1 MAINNSIWI
10 PNNTNIDAD
19 DASYGNG
26 IWVAINNGVIH
37 YSTDGINWTDTSQF
51 ASSVVFGN
59 GLFVAVGSGINVTER
74 IKTST
79 DGINWT
85 TRTTPSP
92 ELIYPPS
99 PIEAGF
105 YNVYYNSGS
114 KSITYGNGKY
124 VAVSQQITS
133 EILPEYG
140 GGFEA
145 FNGLALVSTDGINW
159 TEHELA
165 FPVSQGLEYKS
176 ITYGNGKYVVFN
188 QNLINHSTDG
198 INWVNVTPN
207 VTFNF
212 ADALFQAFI
221 FANGFFLVGHSNNKI
236 YKSTDGTNWTA
247 SNGTQIINS
256 IAFGNSNFVATGGSL
271 SYYSVNGL
279 DWSLLPST
287 TVNLEKVFFGDNK
300 FISFSGGTPLKVSI
314 LTDQLATL
322 TLGTTKGS
330 LNLNWT
336 NGDCVI
342 LPSDVV
348 QYEFKLYLDG
358 SLYLTQILTRN
369 SKSLDFQ
376 PAGDYYYT
384 VDIIKNGTICS
395 SGTSNT
401 VTILPYEL
409 DYDFSIQLR
418 YGNGVITVNGSSP
431 LSSYVA
437 GTLLNISTTLGNG
450 FNSVKWY
457 DSANPSVIL
466 SSSPSFVFPMPSR
479 GVRIFGVMS
488 GTYLPTDDYGLKYF
502 AEYGSIEG
510 NCKRLEIL
518 KDGYNSELGTTELK
532 VSEVTFGWGNQG
544 DDPLKTIIGSY
555 LDFELI
561 GEDGDFDEF
570 LLGDAKTFQVK
581 YYENRTDTIP
591 FFVGYISPDFITVLK
606 TQTIQRYSFT
616 AIDGLKALD
625 AVRAN
630 TAWEFTTADLAIS
643 GALNQEFPIARNV
656 NYHANIWENRMN
668 QAQNLFSQ
676 FKTPYSAIFNEG
688 RSVDFKDGER
698 IVNERLK
705 VSEVIQRLVNPF
717 LCRVFLWRNE
727 FYVTRIPDIISDP
740 ISEVDVTC
748 IINNPEQTAHR
759 VYTDYTATLK
769 LASLDFSAR
778 GGVVDQ
784 LKSVEDWYIRSPVV
798 PYAGIYNLRAPWTYV
813 RAIPSNRPKKRP
825 ETSTAL
831 IQYNEE
837 FESARIWTS
846 SNQQGLADPFISYM
860 DFNTAFSGIAVAQ
873 ETANTLAISFEYMAW
888 PTTTVTATTLNNY
901 RMAFRVKVGSYY
913 LRKINATQFDWT
925 TTETDIV
932 ETIPGATVF
941 HKYSISGM
949 VVPEDG
955 DVEVRFYQIICV
967 GGQAHLFSIDWKNLN
982 INIEGNTSLSL
993 AEKAVSAQTIDSFN
1007 NEHPEYVTHIGD
1019 AETNNSTSA
1028 IILTGINEFSENWGR
1043 DESESLPL
1051 LDLIVQD
1058 LANLK
1063 GRRNQRIRGTVE
1075 RQEIKPYQLIEHNG
1089 EKFMV
1094 ISIKLDTY
1102 RNRWECELFQL
1113 S

>member
-1 MAINNSIWI
+1 MAITNNWI
-10 PNNTNIDAD
+10 SRVSAAD
-19 DASYGNG
+19 RPWRSVTYGNG
-26 IWVAINNGVIH
+26 LYVSVSEVDGLQPTSNRIMT
-37 YSTDGINWTDTSQF
+37 SPDGITWTLRTGTSYNNLYSVTF
-51 ASSVVFGN
+51 GNGIFVAVGAADIITSSDGITWTLRTGTGNVWFSVTFGN
-59 GLFVAVGSGINVTER
+59 GLFVA
-74 IKTST
+74 
-79 DGINWT
+79 
-85 TRTTPSP
+85 
-92 ELIYPPS
+92 
-99 PIEAGF
+99 
-105 YNVYYNSGS
+105 SGS
-114 KSITYGNGKY
+114 NFGAPIMTSPNGITWTGRPVLGVSRLECVAYGNGLF
-124 VAVSQQITS
+124 VAANNFGQLITS
-133 EILPEYG
+133 P
-140 GGFEA
+140 
-145 FNGLALVSTDGINW
+145 DGITW
-159 TEHELA
+159 TERTV
-165 FPVSQGLEYKS
+165 PNNDYRS
-176 ITYGNGKYVVFN
+176 IAYGNGLFVAIANGSLESK
-188 QNLINHSTDG
+188 IITTSPDG
-198 INWVNVTPN
+198 ITWTSRTVSSLQTGAWSSITFGNGYFVAVNRGGSGKTMYSADGITWTSKASFSN
-207 VTFNF
+207 QWESVTF
-212 ADALFQAFI
+212 
-221 FANGFFLVGHSNNKI
+221 ANNRFVSV
-236 YKSTDGTNWTA
+236 S
-247 SNGTQIINS
+247 SNGI
-256 IAFGNSNFVATGGSL
+256 GNNVMT
-271 SYYSVNGL
+271 L
-279 DWSLLPST
+279 DVLPPPST
-287 TVNLEKVFFGDNK
+287 
-300 FISFSGGTPLKVSI
+300 
-314 LTDQLATL
+314 ATL

-336 NGDCVI
+336 NGTCTI

-348 QYEFKLYLDG
+348 QYEYKLYYNGTLF
-358 SLYLTQILTRN
+358 LTQILTRN

-376 PAGDYYYT
+376 PAGNYYYT
-384 VDIIKNGTICS
+384 VDVIKNGTVCNS
-395 SGTSNT
+395 TTSNT
-401 VTILPYEL
+401 VTVLSFEY
-409 DYDFSIQLR
+409 DFDFSIEHQ
-418 YGNGVITVNGSSP
+418 YGVGVITVNGSAP
-431 LSSYVA
+431 LPSYEA
-437 GTLLNISTTLGNG
+437 GTVLNISTTLGNG
-450 FNSVKWY
+450 FTSIEWY
-457 DSANPSVIL
+457 DTANPNVIL
-466 SSSPSFVFPMPSR
+466 SSSPSFSFTMPSR
-479 GVRIFGVMS
+479 GVRIFGVMT
-488 GTYLPTDDYGLKYF
+488 GTFIPTDDYGLKYF

-518 KDGYNSELGTTELK
+518 KDGYNSALGTNELK
-532 VSEVTFGWGNQG
+532 VGEVTFGWGNQG

-606 TQTIQRYSFT
+606 TQTLQRYSFT

-625 AVRAN
+625 AVRSN
-630 TAWEFTTADLAIS
+630 TAWQFTTADTAIL
-643 GALNQEFPIARNV
+643 GALNQEFPIARPV

-668 QAQNLFSQ
+668 QSQNLFSQ
-676 FKTPYSAIFNEG
+676 FATPYSAIFNEG
-688 RSVDFKDGER
+688 RAIDFKDGER

-759 VYTDYTATLK
+759 VYTDYIATLK

-784 LKSVEDWYIRSPVV
+784 IKSVDDWYIRESGFA
-798 PYAGIYNLRAPWTYV
+798 YGNIRNLRPPWIYV
-813 RAIPSNRPKKRP
+813 EAIPSNRPKKRP

-837 FESARIWTS
+837 FQSARIWTS
-846 SNQQGLADPFISYM
+846 TNQSGLADSKRSYM
-860 DFNTAFSGIAVAQ
+860 DFNTAFSGIGVAQ
-873 ETANTLAISFEYMAW
+873 ETANTLSISFEYMAW

-913 LRKINATQFDWT
+913 LRKINDTQFDWT

-955 DVEVRFYQIICV
+955 DVEVRFYQIVCV
-967 GGQAHLFSIDWKNLN
+967 GGQAHLFSIDWKDLN

-1019 AETNNSTSA
+1019 AETSNSTSA
-1028 IILTGINEFSENWGR
+1028 IILTGLNEFSENWGR
-1043 DESESLPL
+1043 GGSESLPL

>member
-1 MAINNSIWI
+1 MAITNNWISRVSAADRQWQSI
-10 PNNTNIDAD
+10 T
-19 DASYGNG
+19 YGNG
-26 IWVAINNGVIH
+26 LYVAVAYADETDPSFDRIMT
-37 YSTDGINWTDTSQF
+37 SPDGINWTLRTGTSYIYLR
-51 ASSVVFGN
+51 SVTFGN
-59 GLFVAVGSGINVTER
+59 GLFVAVGIGNVR
-74 IKTST
+74 LTSS
-79 DGINWT
+79 DGITWAFGGGTGNAWF
-85 TRTTPSP
+85 S
-92 ELIYPPS
+92 
-99 PIEAGF
+99 
-105 YNVYYNSGS
+105 V
-114 KSITYGNGKY
+114 TYGNGLY
-124 VAVSQQITS
+124 VAVGANFGDPIMTS
-133 EILPEYG
+133 PN
-140 GGFEA
+140 GFTWTA
-145 FNGLALVSTDGINW
+145 RTASGISTL
-159 TEHELA
+159 HC
-165 FPVSQGLEYKS
+165 V
-176 ITYGNGKYVVFN
+176 TYGNGLFVAANNFGQLITSPNGITWTERTVPFN
-188 QNLINHSTDG
+188 DYRGIAYGNGLFVAIANGSLESNIITTSPDG
-198 INWVNVTPN
+198 ITWTSRTVSSLQTGSWSSITFGNGYFVAVNRGGSGKTMYSADGIAWTSKASFSN
-207 VTFNF
+207 QWESVTF
-212 ADALFQAFI
+212 
-221 FANGFFLVGHSNNKI
+221 ANNRFVSV
-236 YKSTDGTNWTA
+236 S
-247 SNGTQIINS
+247 SNGI
-256 IAFGNSNFVATGGSL
+256 GNNVMT
-271 SYYSVNGL
+271 L
-279 DWSLLPST
+279 DVLPPPST
-287 TVNLEKVFFGDNK
+287 
-300 FISFSGGTPLKVSI
+300 
-314 LTDQLATL
+314 ATL
-322 TLGTTKGS
+322 TLGTIKGS

-336 NGDCVI
+336 NGTCTI

-348 QYEFKLYLDG
+348 QYEFKLYLNG
-358 SLYLTQILTRN
+358 SLYMTQILTRN

-384 VDIIKNGTICS
+384 VDVIKNGTVCNS
-395 SGTSNT
+395 ATSNT

-418 YGNGVITVNGSSP
+418 YGNGVITVNGSAP

-457 DSANPSVIL
+457 DSANPTIEL
-466 SSSPSFVFPMPSR
+466 SSSTSFVFPMPSR

-518 KDGYNSELGTTELK
+518 KDGYNPGLGNSELK
-532 VSEVTFGWGNQG
+532 VGEVTFGWGNQG

-630 TAWEFTTADLAIS
+630 TSWESNRADLAIS
-643 GALNQEFPIARNV
+643 GALNQEFPSVRAV
-656 NYHANIWENRMN
+656 NYHVNIWENRMN
-668 QAQNLFSQ
+668 QSQNLFSQ

-688 RSVDFKDGER
+688 RSVDFKNGER
-698 IVNERLK
+698 IINERLK
-705 VSEVIQRLVNPF
+705 VSEVIERLVNPF

-759 VYTDYTATLK
+759 VYTDYTSTLK

-784 LKSVEDWYIRSPVV
+784 IKSIEDWTNSILQP
-798 PYAGIYNLRAPWTYV
+798 IYKLRAPWVYV
-813 RAIPSNRPKKRP
+813 KAIASNRPTKRP
-825 ETSTAL
+825 ETAFAL

-837 FESARIWTS
+837 FQSARIWTS
-846 SNQQGLADPFISYM
+846 TAQTGIADPERSYI
-860 DFNTAFSGIAVAQ
+860 DFNTAFSGIGVAQ
-873 ETANTLAISFEYMAW
+873 ETANTLSISFEYMAW

-913 LRKINATQFDWT
+913 LRKINDTQFDWT

-955 DVEVRFYQIICV
+955 DVEVRFYQIVCV

-1019 AETNNSTSA
+1019 AETSNSTSA
-1028 IILTGINEFSENWGR
+1028 IILTGLNEFSESWGR
-1043 DESESLPL
+1043 GGSESLPL

>member
-1 MAINNSIWI
+1 MAITNNWI
-10 PNNTNIDAD
+10 SRVSAAD
-19 DASYGNG
+19 NYWRSVTYGNG
-26 IWVAINNGVIH
+26 LYVAVANDGSLNRVMTSPDGITWTGRLVPIGSEIWNSVTFGNGLFVAVSSLSYNLYAVMT
-37 YSTDGINWTDTSQF
+37 SPDGINWTERTAPSG
-51 ASSVVFGN
+51 AWESVTYGN
-59 GLFVAVGSGINVTER
+59 GLFVAVGSNSS
-74 IKTST
+74 TSIMT
-79 DGINWT
+79 SVDGITWT
-85 TRTTPSP
+85 LRTFS
-92 ELIYPPS
+92 
-99 PIEAGF
+99 GF
-105 YNVYYNSGS
+105 TFASCV
-114 KSITYGNGKY
+114 TYGNGLF
-124 VAVSQQITS
+124 VAANILGQLITS
-133 EILPEYG
+133 P
-140 GGFEA
+140 
-145 FNGLALVSTDGINW
+145 DGINW
-159 TEHELA
+159 TERTV
-165 FPVSQGLEYKS
+165 PNNPWRS
-176 ITYGNGKYVVFN
+176 ITFGNGLFVAVASSG
-188 QNLINHSTDG
+188 LPSRIMTSPDG
-198 INWVNVTPN
+198 ITWTSRTISIINAWRS
-207 VTFNF
+207 VTFGNGYFVAVSNSIDADNSMYSADGITWVGKSNASSNF
-212 ADALFQAFI
+212 WESVT
-221 FANGFFLVGHSNNKI
+221 FANNR
-236 YKSTDGTNWTA
+236 
-247 SNGTQIINS
+247 
-256 IAFGNSNFVATGGSL
+256 FVAVSSSGTGNR
-271 SYYSVNGL
+271 VQTL
-279 DWSLLPST
+279 DVLDPT
-287 TVNLEKVFFGDNK
+287 
-300 FISFSGGTPLKVSI
+300 
-314 LTDQLATL
+314 ATL

-336 NGDCVI
+336 NGTCTI
-342 LPSDVV
+342 FPSDVV
-348 QYEFKLYLDG
+348 QYEYKLYYNGNLF
-358 SLYLTQILTRN
+358 LTQILTRN
-369 SKSLDFQ
+369 SKSLDFTQ
-376 PAGDYYYT
+376 AGDYYYT
-384 VDIIKNGTICS
+384 VDVIKNGTVCNS
-395 SGTSNT
+395 ATSNT
-401 VTILPYEL
+401 VTVLSFEY
-409 DYDFSIQLR
+409 DFDFSIEHQ
-418 YGNGVITVNGSSP
+418 YGVGVITVNGSAP
-431 LSSYVA
+431 LPSYEA
-437 GTLLNISTTLGNG
+437 GTILNISTTLGNG
-450 FNSVKWY
+450 FTSIEWY
-457 DSANPSVIL
+457 DTANPNVIL
-466 SSSPSFVFPMPSR
+466 SSSPSFAFTMPSR
-479 GVRIFGVMS
+479 GVRIFGVMT
-488 GTYLPTDDYGLKYF
+488 GTFIPTDDYGLKYF

-518 KDGYNSELGTTELK
+518 KDGYNSALGTTELK
-532 VSEVTFGWGNQG
+532 IGDVTFGWGNQG

-570 LLGDAKTFQVK
+570 LLGDAKTFQVR

-606 TQTIQRYSFT
+606 TQTLQRYSFT

-630 TAWEFTTADLAIS
+630 TAWQFTTADTAIL
-643 GALNQEFPIARNV
+643 GALNQEFPIARPV

-668 QAQNLFSQ
+668 QSQNLFSQ
-676 FKTPYSAIFNEG
+676 FMTPYSAIFNEG
-688 RSVDFKDGER
+688 RAIDFKDGER

-727 FYVTRIPDIISDP
+727 FYVTRILDIISDP

-759 VYTDYTATLK
+759 VYTDYIATLK

-784 LKSVEDWYIRSPVV
+784 LKSVDDWRIRDSGEA
-798 PYAGIYNLRAPWTYV
+798 YGNIRQLRPPWVYV

-837 FESARIWTS
+837 FQSARIWTS

-860 DFNTAFSGIAVAQ
+860 DFNTAFSGIGVAQ
-873 ETANTLAISFEYMAW
+873 ETANTLSISFEYMAW

-913 LRKINATQFDWT
+913 LRKINDTQFDWT

-955 DVEVRFYQIICV
+955 DVEVRFYQIVCV

-1019 AETNNSTSA
+1019 AETSNSTSA

>member
-1 MAINNSIWI
+1 LYVAVGASGINNSVMTS
-10 PNNTNIDAD
+10 P
-19 DASYGNG
+19 
-26 IWVAINNGVIH
+26 
-37 YSTDGINWTDTSQF
+37 DGITWTERLVPTGSLTWI
-51 ASSVVFGN
+51 SVTFGN
-59 GLFVAVGSGINVTER
+59 GLFVAVS
-74 IKTST
+74 SL
-79 DGINWT
+79 
-85 TRTTPSP
+85 S
-92 ELIYPPS
+92 
-99 PIEAGF
+99 
-105 YNVYYNSGS
+105 YNLY
-114 KSITYGNGKY
+114 
-124 VAVSQQITS
+124 AVITS
-133 EILPEYG
+133 P
-140 GGFEA
+140 
-145 FNGLALVSTDGINW
+145 DGINW
-159 TEHELA
+159 TERTAPSGFWESVTFGNNLFVA
-165 FPVSQGLEYKS
+165 VGDNSSTPVMTSPDGITWTSRTGVTNQWQSVTFGNGLFVAVSSNGSGNRVITSPDGITWTSRTSAADNFWES
-176 ITYGNGKYVVFN
+176 VTYGNGLFVAVASSG
-188 QNLINHSTDG
+188 LPSRIMTSPDG
-198 INWVNVTPN
+198 ITWTSRTISIINAWRS
-207 VTFNF
+207 VTFGNGYFVAVSNSFDADNSMYSADGITWVGKSNASSNF
-212 ADALFQAFI
+212 WESVTFGNNRFVAVAL
-221 FANGFFLVGHSNNKI
+221 
-236 YKSTDGTNWTA
+236 
-247 SNGTQIINS
+247 NGTMDTVQ
-256 IAFGNSNFVATGGSL
+256 T
-271 SYYSVNGL
+271 L
-279 DWSLLPST
+279 DVLDPT
-287 TVNLEKVFFGDNK
+287 
-300 FISFSGGTPLKVSI
+300 
-314 LTDQLATL
+314 ATL
-322 TLGTTKGS
+322 TLGTIKGS

-336 NGDCVI
+336 NGTCTI

-348 QYEFKLYLDG
+348 QYEFKLYLNG
-358 SLYLTQILTRN
+358 SLYMTQILTRN
-369 SKSLDFQ
+369 SKSLEFQ

-384 VDIIKNGTICS
+384 VDVIKNESSICS
-395 SGTSNT
+395 SATSNT

-409 DYDFSIQLR
+409 DYDFSIELQF
-418 YGNGVITVNGSSP
+418 GNGVITVNGSAP

-457 DSANPSVIL
+457 DTANPSVIL
-466 SSSPSFVFPMPSR
+466 SSSTSFVFPMPSR

-488 GTYLPTDDYGLKYF
+488 GTYLPIDDYGLKYF

-518 KDGYNSELGTTELK
+518 KDGYNPGLGNSELK
-532 VSEVTFGWGNQG
+532 VGEVTFGWGNQG

-561 GEDGDFDEF
+561 GEDGDFSEF

-606 TQTIQRYSFT
+606 TQTLQRYSFT

-630 TAWEFTTADLAIS
+630 TAWESNRADLAIS
-643 GALNQEFPIARNV
+643 GALNQEFPSVRTV
-656 NYHANIWENRMN
+656 NYHVNIWENRMN

-688 RSVDFKDGER
+688 RAVDFKDGER

-727 FYVTRIPDIISDP
+727 FYVTRIPDIILDP

-784 LKSVEDWYIRSPVV
+784 IKSVEDWYIRSGVV
-798 PYAGIYNLRAPWTYV
+798 SYPGIYNLRAPWVYEK
-813 RAIPSNRPKKRP
+813 AIPSNRPKKRP
-825 ETSTAL
+825 ETAFAL

-837 FESARIWTS
+837 FQSARIWTS
-846 SNQQGLADPFISYM
+846 TAQTGIADPERSYM
-860 DFNTAFSGIAVAQ
+860 FFNTAFSGIGVAQ
-873 ETANTLAISFEYMAW
+873 ETANTLSISFEYMAW
-888 PTTTVTATTLNNY
+888 PTTTVTATTLNTY

-913 LRKINATQFDWT
+913 LRKINDTQFDWT

-955 DVEVRFYQIICV
+955 DVEVRFYQIVCI

-1019 AETNNSTSA
+1019 AETSNSTSA
-1028 IILTGINEFSENWGR
+1028 IILTGLNEFSENWGR
-1043 DESESLPL
+1043 GGSESLPL

>member
-1 MAINNSIWI
+1 MAITNNWI
-10 PNNTNIDAD
+10 SRVSAEVNSYRSVT
-19 DASYGNG
+19 YGNG
-26 IWVAINNGVIH
+26 LYVSISFDGTNRVMT
-37 YSTDGINWTDTSQF
+37 SPDGITWT
-51 ASSVVFGN
+51 ARSVPLNVYLSVTFGN
-59 GLFVAVGSGINVTER
+59 GLFVAVADTSSTNIVITSPDGITWTPRIAPNGSWFSVTYGNGIFVAVGNYGSASILTSPDGITWTARSTTAFFSFSGTSVTFQNGLFVAVGDEGK
-74 IKTST
+74 IISSP

-85 TRTTPSP
+85 LRSSIPANNFRGIGSGNGLFIAFGQNILLTSP
-92 ELIYPPS
+92 D
-99 PIEAGF
+99 
-105 YNVYYNSGS
+105 
-114 KSITYGNGKY
+114 SITWTSRTFPSIFLTSITFGNGY
-124 VAVSQQITS
+124 FVGVGVN
-133 EILPEYG
+133 LG
-140 GGFEA
+140 GGD
-145 FNGLALVSTDGINW
+145 VSIYSTDGITW
-159 TEHELA
+159 TSKASLA
-165 FPVSQGLEYKS
+165 NEWES
-176 ITYGNGKYVVFN
+176 
-188 QNLINHSTDG
+188 
-198 INWVNVTPN
+198 
-207 VTFNF
+207 VTFANNRF
-212 ADALFQAFI
+212 VAVAL
-221 FANGFFLVGHSNNKI
+221 S
-236 YKSTDGTNWTA
+236 
-247 SNGTQIINS
+247 
-256 IAFGNSNFVATGGSL
+256 GNSNRVMT
-271 SYYSVNGL
+271 L
-279 DWSLLPST
+279 DVLPPPST
-287 TVNLEKVFFGDNK
+287 
-300 FISFSGGTPLKVSI
+300 
-314 LTDQLATL
+314 ATL

-336 NGDCVI
+336 NGTCTI
-342 LPSDVV
+342 SPLDVV
-348 QYEFKLYLDG
+348 QYEFKLYLNG
-358 SLYLTQILTRN
+358 SLYMTQILTRN

-384 VDIIKNGTICS
+384 LDVIKNGAPCS

-409 DYDFSIQLR
+409 DYDFSIELQF
-418 YGNGVITVNGSSP
+418 GNGVITVNGLPPSY
-431 LSSYVA
+431 SYVA
-437 GTLLNISTTLGNG
+437 GTLLNISTTLGSG

-457 DSANPSVIL
+457 DTANPSVIL
-466 SSSPSFVFPMPSR
+466 SSSTSFVFPMPSR

-488 GTYLPTDDYGLKYF
+488 GTYLPIDDYGLKYF
-502 AEYGSIEG
+502 VEYGSIEG

-518 KDGYNSELGTTELK
+518 KDGYNPGLGNSELK
-532 VSEVTFGWGNQG
+532 VGEVTFGWGNQG

-630 TAWEFTTADLAIS
+630 TSWESNRADLAIS
-643 GALNQEFPIARNV
+643 GALNQEFPSVRTV
-656 NYHANIWENRMN
+656 NYHVNIWENRMN
-668 QAQNLFSQ
+668 QSQNLFSQ

-698 IVNERLK
+698 IINERLK
-705 VSEVIQRLVNPF
+705 VSEVIERLVNPF

-759 VYTDYTATLK
+759 VYTDYIATLK

-798 PYAGIYNLRAPWTYV
+798 PYAGIYNLRPPWVYV

-837 FESARIWTS
+837 FLSARIWAS

-860 DFNTAFSGIAVAQ
+860 DFNTAFSGIGVAQ
-873 ETANTLAISFEYMAW
+873 ETANTLSISFEYMAW
-888 PTTTVTATTLNNY
+888 PTTTVTATTLNTY

-913 LRKINATQFDWT
+913 LRKINDTQFDWT

-955 DVEVRFYQIICV
+955 DVEVRFYQIVCV

-1007 NEHPEYVTHIGD
+1007 NEHPEYITHIGD
-1019 AETNNSTSA
+1019 AETSNSTSA